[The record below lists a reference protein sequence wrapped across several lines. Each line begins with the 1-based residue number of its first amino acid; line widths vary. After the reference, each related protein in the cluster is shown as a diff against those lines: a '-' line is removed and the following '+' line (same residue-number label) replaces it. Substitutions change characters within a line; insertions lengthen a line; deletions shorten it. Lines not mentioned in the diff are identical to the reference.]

1 MGNKTNPRYAN
12 GSLRTKNRRRLR
24 AEERPCWICQLFG
37 RNSHI
42 DYSLPPG
49 HPMSFEV
56 DELIPVSRYWLGG
69 YRTPEQCANDYR
81 NLASTHR
88 CCNQWRGNKTVDEVK
103 AIARG
108 MSPKK
113 PDSDPLPQPW
123 GL

>member
-1 MGNKTNPRYAN
+1 
-12 GSLRTKNRRRLR
+12 
-24 AEERPCWICQLFG
+24 
-37 RNSHI
+37 
-42 DYSLPPG
+42 
-49 HPMSFEV
+49 MSFEV

-69 YRTPEQCANDYR
+69 YGSPEQCANDYR
-81 NLASTHR
+81 NLASAHR

-108 MSPKK
+108 MSSRK

>member
-1 MGNKTNPRYAN
+1 
-12 GSLRTKNRRRLR
+12 
-24 AEERPCWICQLFG
+24 
-37 RNSHI
+37 
-42 DYSLPPG
+42 
-49 HPMSFEV
+49 MSFEV

-69 YRTPEQCANDYR
+69 YGSPEQCANDYR
-81 NLASTHR
+81 NLASTH
-88 CCNQWRGNKTVDEVK
+88 QWRGNKTVDEVK